1 MAIAIAIVGSIG
13 GPAFAADRETVLH
26 SFSDARS
33 DMTGEH
39 PFWGPVIDI
48 STSAIYGFAEGGK
61 NGSGVLY
68 QILPPTAATPR
79 WSFSVIYTNSGNSA
93 SLGLGPYVYAANGV
107 VYGAGSYKGS
117 GVFYSLT
124 PPKSGAGDWT
134 PKILYTF
141 TGNDGGGPDGP
152 LTMDAQ
158 GALYGVAFGA
168 PGDCQKTAD
177 CGTVLKLA
185 PPSAQGQSWSL
196 SVLYRFP
203 GGVSG
208 QNPFNGVVLDKQG
221 NLYGSAPFDYP
232 SSKSL
237 IFKLTRPAGAG
248 PWTASTLY
256 RFYPTSTCYSSGPL
270 AIDANGALYGV
281 FSANA
286 AGGGSCNDG
295 ANEYVFQLAPSK
307 SNPDVWVKTV
317 IRTFTNSNQAGGYL
331 LEAPLTLDASGNVYG
346 VTEGGGKAQVN
357 GDQTQY
363 GGAVFELQ
371 PGVPGKWVYKA
382 LFDFLIDIGSRE
394 YSTTGVYANGGLA
407 LDSAGNLYGT
417 TVSGGLGNM
426 GVIFRLK
433 Q

>member
-1 MAIAIAIVGSIG
+1 
-13 GPAFAADRETVLH
+13 
-26 SFSDARS
+26 
-33 DMTGEH
+33 
-39 PFWGPVIDI
+39 
-48 STSAIYGFAEGGK
+48 
-61 NGSGVLY
+61 
-68 QILPPTAATPR
+68 
-79 WSFSVIYTNSGNSA
+79 
-93 SLGLGPYVYAANGV
+93 
-107 VYGAGSYKGS
+107 
-117 GVFYSLT
+117 VFYSRT

-248 PWTASTLY
+248 PWTASILY

-270 AIDANGALYGV
+270 VIDANGALYGV

-417 TVSGGLGNM
+417 TGSGGLGNK